1 MCFWD
6 LSDGKT
12 AADTPKEYE
21 VPGGNM
27 EPIPNNSDVLAVIDE
42 IKWTDNG
49 NESDPREYISARW
62 SVMAPEQFKNRK
74 VFHKLWVTDF
84 DPNAKDDDKAKV
96 KRDKARR
103 MLAAIDANAG
113 GQLTRSGEAPT
124 SDTLAMHLM
133 NKPMVIKC
141 MVWSMKGNTGEMME
155 GNWISAV
162 SPSDKPLHVGEAS
175 KPKASGDGYG
185 AGGRVGNSDLSDEIP
200 FAPVTLI

>member
-1 MCFWD
+1 MSSFWD
-6 LSDGKT
+6 LSDGET

-42 IKWTDNG
+42 IKWTTNG

-74 VFHKLWVTDF
+74 VFHKIWVTDF
-84 DPNAKDDDKAKV
+84 DPKAKDDEKAKA

-124 SDTLAMHLM
+124 SDMLAMHLM

-155 GNWISAV
+155 GNWVSAV
-162 SPSDKPLHVGEAS
+162 SPSDKELHVGEAS
-175 KPKASGDGYG
+175 KKPAQSGGS
-185 AGGRVGNSDLSDEIP
+185 GGRADLDDEIP
-200 FAPVTLI
+200 F

>member
-1 MCFWD
+1 MSFWD

-162 SPSDKPLHVGEAS
+162 SPSDKELHIGEAS
-175 KPKASGDGYG
+175 NPKPQAQTGG
-185 AGGRVGNSDLSDEIP
+185 GGRADLDDEIP
-200 FAPVTLI
+200 F

>member
-1 MCFWD
+1 MSFWD

-27 EPIPNNSDVLAVIDE
+27 EPIPNNSDVLAIIDE

-113 GQLTRSGEAPT
+113 GSLTRSGDAPT
-124 SDTLAMHLM
+124 DDTLAMHLM

-141 MVWSMKGNTGEMME
+141 MEYGFKGNDGSWVS

-162 SPSDKPLHVGEAS
+162 SPSDKELHIGEAS
-175 KPKASGDGYG
+175 KPKPQVQTGG
-185 AGGRVGNSDLSDEIP
+185 GGRADLDDEIP
-200 FAPVTLI
+200 F